1 MGTVLG
7 QSINESKKIDI
18 DLFLSKYSKNY
29 KIENDLRN
37 DIFKTLLVTSKEQ
50 SEFESGIPFVIKL
63 FPIENENY
71 LKYSQ
76 EFEEIKNQYSNLES
90 NPNVIPIIKLDQM
103 KEANVGIII
112 RQFIQYN
119 LKQALYYLTCSSEI
133 EKKWICFQLLQ
144 GLNQIH
150 SKLKCHGDIKPEN
163 ILVTSK
169 FSVFFSDISV
179 YKPVYLI
186 IENLQLYNNF
196 FYCNSVDRACY
207 LAPERFVHNLE
218 EVDKNNLNELTQE
231 MDIFSLGVVF
241 AEIFM
246 DKQNIFTQNDLM
258 NYKNKKIDLKDKLN
272 GIKDNNIRNIIKNM
286 INLEPKE
293 RIKLSELIRF
303 FGNNLCPSPITRF
316 IAHLNLMIIV
326 YGYYK
331 NDLLVAL
338 LYKHFIQIW
347 KCLCINNKILEKM
360 KIPIL
365 KKKLNKY
372 LILQLLSNKY
382 DIYKIKSEFPLAF
395 IPDDNNNGKEIFN
408 ETEINEDFFINNNYN
423 MEDYNN
429 NSNDMCENDCTILII
444 KYLISCLENI
454 KYISTYFSIF
464 EMIYNLSKILL
475 NNKNPNIIID
485 LVIPNYLNLFSLNNS
500 KLNIETYN
508 SIIDILN
515 LINYDEL
522 ILNKIDYNS
531 FNYYIFENIYQLFL
545 KSDKLELKFAIISR
559 LDEII
564 ELENNFLMAYLN
576 TNNNIIINEKN
587 KDKKNSLKNQ
597 YYQDVLFK
605 TYLSKRSPKENE
617 EEKNNKQNNIDFNF
631 VLNNYID
638 DYNNFRK
645 KLKDLVKKIME
656 EDNKNDSLKLL
667 IIQKYKDIC
676 LFCGNYNDNKSL
688 FNHLFILFNRNNYYI
703 QKEIIKIFPSLILL
717 FGNKLFY
724 DYFLFF
730 IESSCQKKNSELIII
745 EIIDVLIWLL
755 KMDLINHREEYSK
768 SYKIL
773 MCYKML
779 LPYIIHPNYL
789 LRTKLNYLI
798 NQIISDEQSFSD
810 LYISFYK
817 TVKNILSESN
827 RAITVISIINKDL
840 INKINIYYS
849 IPRELFLIYKYY
861 IDCTYFNINYIDHE
875 NLLSEITKI
884 KKDHFVNKIKKDIN
898 LKNCLGLI
906 EKKDIM
912 NIKKKSFLKR
922 VNEEYIK
929 MTKKKGLY
937 KKEDSTFVQQNF
949 KNKITILLNEMN
961 KNKEKK
967 GFLNKWYEICSKGNI
982 NYSKIIFLLK
992 VLNCKLDIKDIITN
1006 NLIMISGEISN
1017 KEIEY
1022 KDWNVLDDIESSN
1035 FKSINP
1041 MNYII
1046 KDHKNIKFCY
1056 ELNLNQSESI
1066 IKLIPVNCF
1075 ITEFYQNFFVSI
1087 TDEGVIRLHNI
1098 YNDTNFEKIYI
1109 IKNRAQ
1115 YKIELKDFILKAN
1128 HISYVEKK
1136 NKIMII
1142 VAIQY
1147 KIEIITFELNN
1158 EKYDLDSDNL
1168 IDSCVYNSMEC
1179 KSMKEIIS
1187 IENMGKTG
1195 NNFVVLG
1202 NIDNSISFYNY
1213 IDNNI
1218 DYINNCSSFPSN
1230 FGNIELIISF
1240 IYSDNILLSTSNG
1253 FLILYDYNLRFFTN
1267 VYSFSKRR
1275 RIKQIIEYIPG
1286 NIIENIV
1293 DFQKQEIK
1301 SSNNNYIFIL
1311 TNDDQITL
1319 WNLSLSQPIIIYELI
1334 KVNKI
1339 EDYKKAKSSHI
1350 EIPKMQIIP
1359 LEKENFSFWSADNFI
1374 SESQFIKINNNLIFD
1389 MKSSSVEIITGEKQ
1403 GICRALNFSNENLK
1417 KIKNKQGH
1425 KNNKFSQI
1433 IFNDGKDMNL
1443 ETRNNSKY
1451 IKEEGVFINK
1461 LIYSINN
1468 RNENKI
1474 GINNY
1479 EKKEMVDLIVL
1490 RDYFSDSNVEF
1501 IIAGYSNGNIKLWTI

>member
-7 QSINESKKIDI
+7 QSINESKKIDM

-29 KIENDLRN
+29 KLESYLRD
-37 DIFKTLLVTSKEQ
+37 DIFKTLLVISKEH

-63 FPIENENY
+63 FPIENNNY

-76 EFEEIKNQYSNLES
+76 EFEDIKNQYSNLES
-90 NPNVIPIIKLDQM
+90 NPNLIPIIKLDQM

-112 RQFIQYN
+112 RQYIQYN

-179 YKPVYLI
+179 CKPVYLI

-218 EVDKNNLNELTQE
+218 EVEKNNLNELTQE

-241 AEIFM
+241 AEIFL

-258 NYKNKKIDLKDKLN
+258 NYKNKKIDLREKLN
-272 GIKDNNIRNIIKNM
+272 SIKNNNIRNIIKNM
-286 INLEPKE
+286 INLEPKK
-293 RIKLSELIRF
+293 RIKLSELVKF
-303 FGNNLCPSPITRF
+303 FGENLCPSPITRF
-316 IAHLNLMIIV
+316 IAHLNLMIVV
-326 YGYYK
+326 YGYFR

-338 LYKHFIQIW
+338 LYKHFTQIW

-360 KIPIL
+360 KVPIL

-382 DIYKIKSEFPLAF
+382 NIYKIKSEFPLAF
-395 IPDDNNNGKEIFN
+395 IPDDSNKEKEIFN
-408 ETEINEDFFINNNYN
+408 DIEINENFFINNNYN
-423 MEDYNN
+423 MGDYNTSN
-429 NSNDMCENDCTILII
+429 NMTENDCTILII

-464 EMIYNLSKILL
+464 EMIYNLSKVLI

-531 FNYYIFENIYQLFL
+531 FNYYIFENIYQFFL
-545 KSDKLELKFAIISR
+545 KTEKLEVKCAIISR

-564 ELENNFLMAYLN
+564 ELENNFLLAYLN

-587 KDKKNSLKNQ
+587 KDKNNSLNNQ

-605 TYLSKRSPKENE
+605 TYLIKKSIREND
-617 EEKNNKQNNIDFNF
+617 EEKNSRQNNIDFNY
-631 VLNNYID
+631 VHNNYID
-638 DYNNFRK
+638 DYNNFKK
-645 KLKDLVKKIME
+645 KLKELVKKIME

-745 EIIDVLIWLL
+745 EIIDVLILLL
-755 KMDLINHREEYSK
+755 KMNLINHKEEYSK

-798 NQIISDEQSFSD
+798 NQIISEEQSFSE

-817 TVKNILSESN
+817 NIKNILSESN
-827 RAITVISIINKDL
+827 KSITVISIINKDL
-840 INKINIYYS
+840 INKINKYYS
-849 IPRELFLIYKYY
+849 IPRELFLMYKYY

-884 KKDHFVNKIKKDIN
+884 KKDHFVNKIKEDIN
-898 LKNCLGLI
+898 LKNSLGLI

-929 MTKKKGLY
+929 MTGKKGIY
-937 KKEDSTFVQQNF
+937 KKEDSTFIQQNF

-961 KNKEKK
+961 KNKNKK
-967 GFLNKWYEICSKGNI
+967 DFLNKWYEICSNVNI

-992 VLNCKLDIKDIITN
+992 VLNYKLDIKDVITN
-1006 NLIMISGEISN
+1006 NLIMASASGDISN

-1056 ELNLNQSESI
+1056 ELNLNPSESI
-1066 IKLIPVNCF
+1066 IKLIPLNYY

-1087 TDEGVIRLHNI
+1087 TDEGVIRLHHI
-1098 YNDTNFEKIYI
+1098 CNDTNFEKTYI
-1109 IKNRAQ
+1109 IRNRAQ

-1136 NKIMII
+1136 NKIMIM
-1142 VAIQY
+1142 VAIKY

-1158 EKYDLDSDNL
+1158 EKYDVNNDNL
-1168 IDSCVYNSMEC
+1168 IDSCVYNTMEC
-1179 KSMKEIIS
+1179 NSIKEIIC
-1187 IENMGKTG
+1187 IENMGKPG

-1202 NIDNSISFYNY
+1202 NKDNSISFYNY

-1218 DYINNCSSFPSN
+1218 DYINNCSYFSSS

-1240 IYSDNILLSTSNG
+1240 VYSDNILLSTSNG
-1253 FLILYDYNLRFFTN
+1253 FLILYDFNLRLFTN
-1267 VYSFSKRR
+1267 AYSFSKRR
-1275 RIKQIIEYIPG
+1275 GIKQIIEYIPG
-1286 NIIENIV
+1286 NTIENIT
-1293 DFQKQEIK
+1293 DLKKQELK
-1301 SSNNNYIFIL
+1301 SKNNYVFIL

-1319 WNLSLSQPIIIYELI
+1319 WNLSFSNPIIIYELI

-1339 EDYKKAKSSHI
+1339 EDYKKTKSSKI
-1350 EIPKMQIIP
+1350 AIPTMQIIP
-1359 LEKENFSFWSADNFI
+1359 LEKENISFWSGDDFI
-1374 SESQFIKINNNLIFD
+1374 LENQFIKININLILD
-1389 MKSSSVEIITGEKQ
+1389 MKTSSVEIITGEKQ

-1417 KIKNKQGH
+1417 KIKHKQGH
-1425 KNNKFSQI
+1425 KNNKFNQV
-1433 IFNDGKDMNL
+1433 IFNDDKNIKL

-1451 IKEEGVFINK
+1451 VKEEGVFINK
-1461 LIYSINN
+1461 LIYSINYK
-1468 RNENKI
+1468 NENKI
-1474 GINNY
+1474 DKYNY
-1479 EKKEMVDLIVL
+1479 EKIEMTDLIVL
-1490 RDYFSDSNVEF
+1490 RDYYSDSNIEF
-1501 IIAGYSNGNIKLWTI
+1501 IISGYSNGNIKLWII